1 MARFSEQSVATT
13 MEYLDFARLNKL
25 SKREFRDQ
33 KPFPWVNFAG
43 ALTPEAHRVLLAEL
57 PEVSRFE
64 RRFGYGR
71 DHGQKGHDR
80 YSLEYD
86 RSLDV
91 SPHWHAFVRE
101 LESARY
107 RGFLRRMLGFRP
119 MRLSYH
125 WHYTPEGCAVS
136 PHCDSS
142 IKLGSHIFYLN
153 TEDDWNAD
161 WGGQTVVLDDH
172 GKFDCRSAPAFEE
185 FEEVAASQTVGNY
198 SFIFKRTPKS
208 WHGVRAVQCP
218 EGKLR
223 KVFIVVVEKIRPV
236 KTLRNIVRAKFAG
249 QQAAG

>member
-1 MARFSEQSVATT
+1 
-13 MEYLDFARLNKL
+13 MEYLDYARLDGI
-25 SKREFRDQ
+25 SKRDFLET
-33 KPFPWVNFAG
+33 KPFPWLSFPG
-43 ALTPEAHRVLLAEL
+43 ALTPEGYRTLLAEL
-57 PEVSRFE
+57 PDVAKFE

-86 RSLDV
+86 ESLDI

-101 LESARY
+101 LRSPRY
-107 RGFLRRMLGFRP
+107 RRFLRKMLGFRP
-119 MRLSYH
+119 MRLTYH
-125 WHYTPEGCAVS
+125 WHYTPQGCAVS

-153 TEDDWNAD
+153 TSEDWEND

-172 GKFDCRSAPAFEE
+172 GRFDCRSAPAFDELD
-185 FEEVAASQTVGNY
+185 EVASSQTVGNY
-198 SFIFKRTPKS
+198 SFVFKRTPKS

-236 KTLRNIVRAKFAG
+236 KTLRNKLRERFGAQPRAA
-249 QQAAG
+249 